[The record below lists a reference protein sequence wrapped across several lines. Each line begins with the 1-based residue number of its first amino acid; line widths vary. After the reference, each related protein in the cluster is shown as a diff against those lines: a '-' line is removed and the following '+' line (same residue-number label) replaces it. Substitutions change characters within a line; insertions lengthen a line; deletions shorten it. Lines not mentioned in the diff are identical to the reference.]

1 MTLPLLVPMEWP
13 VQHPSA
19 IAYLVLLLVLPLGF
33 GTLVTLIAFAPSLR
47 RSLDAPEPYSADR
60 TSAEPVLVE
69 RSPANP
75 ETVVVTEPETEA
87 VRRDA

>member
-19 IAYLVLLLVLPLGF
+19 IAYIVLLLVLPLGF
-33 GTLVTLIAFAPSLR
+33 GAVVTLIAFAPSLR
-47 RSLDAPEPYSADR
+47 RSLDAPDSSRADR
-60 TSAEPVLVE
+60 ASAEPVLVE

-75 ETVVVTEPETEA
+75 ETVVITSETEA
-87 VRRDA
+87 GRRHS